1 MLGNA
6 TINVAGGSGLIE
18 GGLLGADATYGG
30 TNDDDSSGVMRY
42 VRIEFPGIAYQPNN
56 EINGLTMGGVGR
68 KTVMENIQVSYSG
81 DDCFEWFG
89 GTVNGR
95 NLIAIRG
102 WDDDFDVD
110 FGFRGKVQ
118 FGLVIRDGAIADQ
131 SQSNGFES
139 DNDGSGSSNTPLTSP
154 TFSNVTFIG
163 PRENA
168 ATPNALY
175 RRAMHLRR
183 NSRTSVYNS
192 VFTGYPTGLHI
203 DGSASQGAAT
213 NNDLQLENL
222 VFANMGVNFEQTSG
236 ANTWTGMTAYFTDP
250 TRANETYTAT
260 SALGLQSGYNSL
272 TNPTL
277 LPASGSLLLSGASF
291 SNSRLS
297 TDPFWTPTT
306 FRGAF
311 GTQDWTAGW
320 ANFDPQTTDYSTET
334 QAYARFAPSALAMT
348 ANSSNGS
355 MTINFVPTP
364 SASQHWVR
372 YRATG
377 STTWNSAVVVNRPHT
392 LVSGAGT
399 FEVQAGAKVG
409 NRTFWSC
416 SSFITVL
423 PTGNINRNIKFRVN
437 MTGLTVNPAGV
448 YVIGNLQ
455 GFNAGVTRL
464 MPTAA
469 NPNIYE
475 KDTVV
480 YNGFTMNYKF
490 ANGDQITDAETVPA
504 ACSVNDATYGA
515 LRTVTVNS
523 DLVLS
528 AVLYG
533 QCGDQFVGRLAG
545 TLTYDN
551 TASTPMTNSTVTLS
565 GVNTGSQSTAAGSAF
580 GFDRMINGAYSLA
593 FATNKPWG
601 GVNASDALLVN
612 RFSVGAVTLAG
623 LRLKAADANGNN
635 AVNAADALLV
645 NRRVAGLI
653 TSFSAGNW
661 TYSVTTGNVNNDTV
675 TVNSKAICVG
685 DVNGS
690 YTPST
695 AARTGSM
702 PADVNGLLAT
712 RGGDYTLELGVDRP
726 ANVGAVTL
734 FIDLPAGMEVLD
746 VQPALANSAIEVSFK
761 QEGRRLNIAWYTL
774 ENWNLQAGETMM
786 RIVARGE
793 TEGMIEISNAS
804 EIADMNAEPVSGLT
818 LRAARL
824 VRHSE
829 GFFVYPNPS
838 NGLFNLLHAQTMNQV
853 RVSDAMGK
861 VVSVDSP
868 ASNRW
873 VLDLSNLP
881 LGIYSV
887 EVRSGDRTETQKVV
901 IR

>member
-1 MLGNA
+1 
-6 TINVAGGSGLIE
+6 
-18 GGLLGADATYGG
+18 
-30 TNDDDSSGVMRY
+30 
-42 VRIEFPGIAYQPNN
+42 
-56 EINGLTMGGVGR
+56 
-68 KTVMENIQVSYSG
+68 
-81 DDCFEWFG
+81 
-89 GTVNGR
+89 
-95 NLIAIRG
+95 
-102 WDDDFDVD
+102 
-110 FGFRGKVQ
+110 
-118 FGLVIRDGAIADQ
+118 
-131 SQSNGFES
+131 
-139 DNDGSGSSNTPLTSP
+139 
-154 TFSNVTFIG
+154 
-163 PRENA
+163 
-168 ATPNALY
+168 
-175 RRAMHLRR
+175 
-183 NSRTSVYNS
+183 
-192 VFTGYPTGLHI
+192 
-203 DGSASQGAAT
+203 
-213 NNDLQLENL
+213 
-222 VFANMGVNFEQTSG
+222 
-236 ANTWTGMTAYFTDP
+236 
-250 TRANETYTAT
+250 
-260 SALGLQSGYNSL
+260 
-272 TNPTL
+272 
-277 LPASGSLLLSGASF
+277 
-291 SNSRLS
+291 
-297 TDPFWTPTT
+297 
-306 FRGAF
+306 
-311 GTQDWTAGW
+311 
-320 ANFDPQTTDYSTET
+320 
-334 QAYARFAPSALAMT
+334 MT

-469 NPNIYE
+469 NANIYE

-490 ANGDQITDAETVPA
+490 ANGDQITDAEIVPA
-504 ACSVNDATYGA
+504 ACSVTDATHGA

-580 GFDRMINGAYSLA
+580 GFDRMVNGAYSLT

-824 VRHSE
+824 VRNNE
-829 GFFVYPNPS
+829 GFMVYPNPS
-838 NGLFNLLHAQTMNQV
+838 NGLFHLLHAQTMDQI

>member
-1 MLGNA
+1 
-6 TINVAGGSGLIE
+6 
-18 GGLLGADATYGG
+18 
-30 TNDDDSSGVMRY
+30 
-42 VRIEFPGIAYQPNN
+42 
-56 EINGLTMGGVGR
+56 
-68 KTVMENIQVSYSG
+68 
-81 DDCFEWFG
+81 
-89 GTVNGR
+89 
-95 NLIAIRG
+95 
-102 WDDDFDVD
+102 
-110 FGFRGKVQ
+110 
-118 FGLVIRDGAIADQ
+118 
-131 SQSNGFES
+131 
-139 DNDGSGSSNTPLTSP
+139 
-154 TFSNVTFIG
+154 
-163 PRENA
+163 
-168 ATPNALY
+168 
-175 RRAMHLRR
+175 
-183 NSRTSVYNS
+183 
-192 VFTGYPTGLHI
+192 
-203 DGSASQGAAT
+203 
-213 NNDLQLENL
+213 
-222 VFANMGVNFEQTSG
+222 
-236 ANTWTGMTAYFTDP
+236 
-250 TRANETYTAT
+250 
-260 SALGLQSGYNSL
+260 
-272 TNPTL
+272 
-277 LPASGSLLLSGASF
+277 
-291 SNSRLS
+291 
-297 TDPFWTPTT
+297 
-306 FRGAF
+306 
-311 GTQDWTAGW
+311 
-320 ANFDPQTTDYSTET
+320 
-334 QAYARFAPSALAMT
+334 
-348 ANSSNGS
+348 
-355 MTINFVPTP
+355 
-364 SASQHWVR
+364 
-372 YRATG
+372 
-377 STTWNSAVVVNRPHT
+377 
-392 LVSGAGT
+392 
-399 FEVQAGAKVG
+399 
-409 NRTFWSC
+409 
-416 SSFITVL
+416 
-423 PTGNINRNIKFRVN
+423 

-490 ANGDQITDAETVPA
+490 ANGDQITDAEIVPA

-580 GFDRMINGAYSLA
+580 GFDRMVNGAYSLA

-653 TSFSAGNW
+653 STFTAGNW
-661 TYSVTTGNVNNDTV
+661 TYGAATGSVNNDTV
-675 TVNSKAICVG
+675 TVNAKAICVG

-690 YTPST
+690 YAPST

-824 VRHSE
+824 VRNNE
-829 GFFVYPNPS
+829 GFMVYPNPS
-838 NGLFNLLHAQTMNQV
+838 NGLFNLLHAQTMDQI